1 MFMYRRLGYF
11 VHVQHFFC
19 VSGRNIKSSTCFFKV
34 KRMMY
39 PPPPGCE
46 HALVYSHAYFLDG
59 TLTRPD
65 ERTGNALLRPGAGDG
80 TVGEGT
86 SLVRLVTLVPRRLE

>member
-1 MFMYRRLGYF
+1 MFF
-11 VHVQHFFC
+11 QSEKNDV
-19 VSGRNIKSSTCFFKV
+19 
-34 KRMMY
+34 

-65 ERTGNALLRPGAGDG
+65 ERTGNVLLRPGAGDG